1 MLAVGADAVVAVV
14 DGDLAGADDFKG
26 IAGDND
32 GGAFVDAD
40 AEQFGLQ
47 GDDGDE
53 VVFAVAGD
61 EVLVDGDV
69 AEEAEALFVAFGHHD
84 GVALAGA
91 ADEVAA
97 LDGRSGAGA
106 GDDATAG
113 EEVVELLLGIGAEVA
128 IDEAPL
134 AAAVDEDA
142 LGLAK
147 GSEKGIGVGFGTV
160 FGVKLDDVREAVAD
174 ERVAGE
180 RGYAFAGRGNDDDGR
195 IEAAGERGEAAE
207 DFGAEGAAA
216 DDHQVAFGGSGA
228 GAVDGGVGDGLGPE
242 KSAEQEQAKQTHSA
256 IITSM
261 FSSRLPWSTPSN
273 ALSARAAA
281 LRGQYLDLTETNPTR
296 AGLAYPEREIL
307 AAFARPE
314 MLTYEPDPCG
324 LPAAREAVN
333 ADFLTASTSESYSW
347 LFKLLCDPGDEI
359 LVPRPSYPLFEFLA
373 GLEGVRVKQYPLRYA
388 EGWFVDFAAL
398 EQELSPRTKAI
409 LAVHPNNPTGS
420 FLHAFELER
429 LTSYGLPLISDE
441 VFASYAHVDG
451 VLPTLG
457 ENGRV
462 LTFVLDGLSKSAG
475 MPQMKA
481 GWIRVSGPGAAE
493 ARERLELIA
502 DTYLSVS
509 TPVQWA
515 LPALL
520 RAGVQSQILERVRG
534 NLARVPGAL
543 RVEGGWCAILRMP
556 AHRTDEE
563 WAGYLLE
570 EKRVLT
576 QPGYF
581 FDLEG
586 GPYLVVSLLTEPGT
600 FAEGLRR
607 ITA

>member
-1 MLAVGADAVVAVV
+1 MLAIGADAVVAIV
-14 DGDLAGADDFKG
+14 DGDFAGADDFKG
-26 IAGDND
+26 VAGDDD

-40 AEQFGLQ
+40 AEEFGLQ

-53 VVFAVAGD
+53 IVLALAGD
-61 EVLVDGDV
+61 QVLVDGDV

-84 GVALAGA
+84 GVAFAGS

-97 LDGRSGAGA
+97 LDGGSGAGA
-106 GDDATAG
+106 GDDAAAG
-113 EEVVELLLGIGAEVA
+113 EEVIELLLRLGAEVA

-134 AAAVDEDA
+134 AAAIDEDA
-142 LGLAK
+142 FGGAE
-147 GSEKGIGVGFGTV
+147 GGEEGVGVGFGAV
-160 FGVKLDDVREAVAD
+160 FRVKLHDVGEAVAE

-180 RGYAFAGRGNDDDGR
+180 GRDAFAGRGDDDDGG
-195 IEAAGERGEAAE
+195 IEAAGEGGEAVKE
-207 DFGAEGAAA
+207 FRAEGAAA

-228 GAVDGGVGDGLGPE
+228 GTVDGGVGDGLGPE
-242 KSAEQEQAKQTHSA
+242 ESAEKEQAEEAHSA
-256 IITSM
+256 IITGM

-273 ALSARAAA
+273 ALSERAAA
-281 LRGQYLDLTETNPTR
+281 LRGQYLDLTESNPTR
-296 AGLAYPEREIL
+296 VGLAYPEQEIL

-314 MLTYEPDPCG
+314 MLTYEPDPRG
-324 LPAAREAVN
+324 LAGARAAVD

-359 LVPRPSYPLFEFLA
+359 LAPRPSYPLFEFLA

-388 EGWFVDFAAL
+388 EGWFVDFPAL
-398 EQELSPRTKAI
+398 EKELGPRTKAI
-409 LAVHPNNPTGS
+409 LVVHPNNPTGS
-420 FLHAFELER
+420 YLRDFELER
-429 LTSYGLPLISDE
+429 LAGYGLPLISDE
-441 VFASYAHVDG
+441 VFASYAHVEG
-451 VLPTLG
+451 VVATLG
-457 ENGRV
+457 GNGRA

-481 GWIRVSGPGAAE
+481 GWIRVSGPGAEE

-515 LPALL
+515 LPGLL
-520 RAGVQSQILERVRG
+520 RASVHGQILERVRG

-556 AHRTDEE
+556 ASRTDEE

-586 GPYLVVSLLTEPGT
+586 GPYLVVSLLTEPET

>member
-1 MLAVGADAVVAVV
+1 MLAIGTDAVVAIV
-14 DGDLAGADDFKG
+14 DGDFAGADDFKRV
-26 IAGDND
+26 ASDDD

-40 AEQFGLQ
+40 AEEFGLQ

-53 VVFAVAGD
+53 IVLALAGD
-61 EVLVDGDV
+61 QVLVDGDV

-84 GVALAGA
+84 GVAFAGS

-97 LDGRSGAGA
+97 LDGGSGAGA
-106 GDDATAG
+106 GDDAAAG
-113 EEVVELLLGIGAEVA
+113 EEVIELLLRLGAEVA

-134 AAAVDEDA
+134 AAAIDEDA
-142 LGLAK
+142 F
-147 GSEKGIGVGFGTV
+147 GSAEGGEEGVGVGFGAV
-160 FGVKLDDVREAVAD
+160 FRVKLHDVGEAVAE

-180 RGYAFAGRGNDDDGR
+180 GRDAFAGRGDDDDGG
-195 IEAAGERGEAAE
+195 IEAASEGGETAE
-207 DFGAEGAAA
+207 EFGAEGAAA
-216 DDHQVAFGGSGA
+216 DDHQVAFGGSGS
-228 GAVDGGVGDGLGPE
+228 GTVDGGVGDGLGPE
-242 KSAEQEQAKQTHSA
+242 ETAEKEQAEEAHSA
-256 IITSM
+256 IITGM

-273 ALSARAAA
+273 ALSERAAA
-281 LRGQYLDLTETNPTR
+281 LRGQYLDLTESNPTR
-296 AGLAYPEREIL
+296 VGLAYPEQEIL

-314 MLTYEPDPCG
+314 MLTYEPDPRG
-324 LPAAREAVN
+324 LAGARAAVD

-359 LVPRPSYPLFEFLA
+359 LAPRPSYPLFEFLA

-388 EGWFVDFAAL
+388 EGWFVDFPAL
-398 EQELSPRTKAI
+398 EKELSPRTKAI
-409 LAVHPNNPTGS
+409 LVVHPNNPTGS
-420 FLHAFELER
+420 YLRDFELER
-429 LTSYGLPLISDE
+429 LTGYGLPLISDE
-441 VFASYAHVDG
+441 VFASYAHVEG
-451 VLPTLG
+451 VLATLG
-457 ENGRV
+457 GNGRV

-481 GWIRVSGPGAAE
+481 GWIRVSGPGAEE

-515 LPALL
+515 LPGLL
-520 RAGVQSQILERVRG
+520 RASVHGQILERVRG

-556 AHRTDEE
+556 ASRTDEE

-586 GPYLVVSLLTEPGT
+586 GPYLVVSLLTEPET